1 MSQNKEQNK
10 GSQTKQKILK
20 VATTLFSQLG
30 YKGASVRKIA
40 KEVGIRESALYNH
53 FKNKEEIF
61 LEVARGIFTS
71 PFSISDEEIK
81 ELASRGKPFLQKF
94 TMQYKM
100 LTFDKSNENMFRL
113 LMIELMQNKELREQF
128 MHEFHDKNIK
138 LLSEGF
144 FIMMQNNLIK
154 SNDPM
159 MIAYEF
165 ISTMFYIRLQITLLR
180 FDAKST
186 NALSTQFEKHVDF
199 FWESIKLKKDK
210 EVEY

>member
-1 MSQNKEQNK
+1 MSQNRDFSKAK
-10 GSQTKQKILK
+10 GTREKILQ

-53 FKNKEEIF
+53 FKNKEAIF
-61 LEVARGIFTS
+61 LEVAKEIFTS
-71 PFSISDEEIK
+71 PFVITNEEIE
-81 ELASRGKPFLQKF
+81 ELAQRGKPFLQKF

-100 LTFDKSNENMFRL
+100 LTFDKRNENMFRL
-113 LMIELMQNKELREQF
+113 LMIELMQNKGLREQF
-128 MHEFHDKNIK
+128 MEEFHTKNIK
-138 LLSEGF
+138 LLSQGF
-144 FIMMQNNLIK
+144 FVMMQHGLIR

-186 NALSTQFEKHVDF
+186 NAFATQFEKHVDF
-199 FWESIKLKKDK
+199 FWESIK
-210 EVEY
+210 Y